1 LKLLKSFSVY
11 AVSTFLN
18 AALSFGTFSFLT
30 HYLSERDYGIIN
42 LYNALCIFLVPF
54 IAIGIQFTLSVD
66 YFKMSVERFRTHFT
80 NAWVIP
86 AVSWVILTFLFAV
99 FYYFIQRLIKVN
111 FFFAVTI
118 PLSCF
123 LIVLNEVIL
132 NITRNKSKHFLF
144 AGFTVSKN
152 LIEIGL
158 TFFFIMGLGLTWQG
172 RLASALTTLCLA
184 GIFTLFLIKKWKL
197 FDGNFEKSE
206 VKQIFNSGLP
216 FIPERLSIFIL
227 YYSDRFFID
236 FFKDTA
242 DVGYYGAGAQIAIVV
257 NLIILTLNNTFYPF
271 FYKQLSQPVIDYKLV
286 RKATLAFI
294 GISAFVTVSVILAVP
309 FIFKYFIGAHFQAGK
324 VYAINLAIG
333 MFLWSVYNVF
343 VVYLLNLKKNKLIMI
358 ISIIGMVFSLSLNY
372 FNVKHF
378 GALGATYT
386 SMIVYFLMAAM
397 AIYFVHREYD
407 LKKIFCSGKPV
418 INN

>member
-66 YFKMSVERFRTHFT
+66 YFKMSIERFRTHFT

-86 AVSWVILTFLFAV
+86 AFSWLILTFLFGI

-111 FFFAVTI
+111 FFFAITI

-132 NITRNKSKHFLF
+132 NIIRNKGKHFLF

-158 TFFFIMGLGLTWQG
+158 TFFFVMSIGLAWQG
-172 RLASALTTLCLA
+172 RLASALSTLCLS
-184 GIFTLFLIKKWKL
+184 GIFILFLIKKWEL
-197 FDGNFEKSE
+197 FDGKFEKKE

-236 FFKDTA
+236 FFKDTG
-242 DVGYYGAGAQIAIVV
+242 DVGYYGAGAQIAIIV

-271 FYKQLSQPVIDYKLV
+271 FYKQLSQPVVNFKIV

-294 GISAFVTVSVILAVP
+294 GISAFVTIAVILAVP
-309 FIFKYFIGAHFQAGK
+309 FIFKYFVGVNFQPGK
-324 VYAINLAIG
+324 VYAINLTIG
-333 MFLWSVYNVF
+333 MFLWSLYNVF
-343 VVYLLNLKKNKLIMI
+343 LVYLLNRKKNRLIMM
-358 ISIIGMVFSLSLNY
+358 ISIAGMIFSLSLNY

-378 GALGATYT
+378 GVIGATYT
-386 SMIVYFLMAAM
+386 SMIVYFLMAAS
-397 AIYFVHREYD
+397 AVYFVHKEYD
-407 LKKIFCSGKPV
+407 LKKIFFSGETI
-418 INN
+418 INR

>member
-66 YFKMSVERFRTHFT
+66 YFKMSVERFRNHFT

-86 AVSWVILTFLFAV
+86 AVSWAVFTLLFAA

-111 FFFAVTI
+111 LFFVVTI

-132 NITRNKSKHFLF
+132 NIIRNKGKHFLF
-144 AGFTVSKN
+144 AGFSVVKN
-152 LIEIGL
+152 IIEIGF
-158 TFFFIMGLGLTWQG
+158 TFFFIMGLGLAWQG
-172 RLASALTTLCLA
+172 RLASAMVTLCLA
-184 GIFTLFLIKKWKL
+184 GIFAFFLIKKWSL
-197 FDGNFEKSE
+197 FNGKFEKKE
-206 VKQIFNSGLP
+206 VTQIFNSGLP

-236 FFKDTA
+236 FFKDTG

-271 FYKQLSQPVIDYKLV
+271 FYKQLSQTDINYKLV

-294 GISAFVTVSVILAVP
+294 GISAFVTISVILAVP
-309 FIFKYFIGAHFQAGK
+309 FIFKHFIGSHFQAGK
-324 VYAINLAIG
+324 IYAVNLTIG

-343 VVYLLNLKKNKLIMI
+343 LVYLLNLKRNKLIMS
-358 ISIIGMVFSLSLNY
+358 ISIAGMIFSLSLNF

-407 LKKIFCSGKPV
+407 LKKIFFFGRPV